1 MKGKSPDPNQRNLL
15 FQYLRDLLNPRHP
28 LYRLAEKIQWG
39 ELDKHFSH
47 CYDHTGRPAKPVRLM
62 VSLLILKQLYN
73 LSDESVVERWIE
85 NPYFQFFSGDTTFH
99 WKFPVHPT
107 DLVYFRKRIG
117 EEGAKKIFQI
127 SIDLHGKKAREKE
140 VLVDTTVQEKNIT
153 FPTDTKLYNRI
164 IHQCVKIADE
174 EGLVLRQSYRRT
186 TKKLMLAQRFRNHP
200 KNYKKAKKAERK
212 LRTIAGRLVREIERK
227 LPFEVYEQYKGKVKI
242 FEKVLSQKRNSKNKI
257 YSLHE
262 PQVYCVSKGKDHK
275 KYEFGAKAS
284 IVLTK
289 NSGIIVGAL
298 HIPENKYDGHTL
310 PEVLEQ
316 TEEVIGKRPK
326 VAICDRG
333 YRGKSRVGDTQIVIP
348 KPPGKRTS
356 DYEKRKA
363 RKRFRRRAGIEPIIG
378 HLKSDYRLA
387 RNYLKGDLGDAIN
400 LMLAAS
406 AFNFKK
412 LMKQLLDFLSTVFD
426 PISKRTQHLKFHFGA
441 LVV

>member
-1 MKGKSPDPNQRNLL
+1 
-15 FQYLRDLLNPRHP
+15 
-28 LYRLAEKIQWG
+28 
-39 ELDKHFSH
+39 
-47 CYDHTGRPAKPVRLM
+47 
-62 VSLLILKQLYN
+62 
-73 LSDESVVERWIE
+73 
-85 NPYFQFFSGDTTFH
+85 
-99 WKFPVHPT
+99 
-107 DLVYFRKRIG
+107 
-117 EEGAKKIFQI
+117 
-127 SIDLHGKKAREKE
+127 
-140 VLVDTTVQEKNIT
+140 
-153 FPTDTKLYNRI
+153 
-164 IHQCVKIADE
+164 
-174 EGLVLRQSYRRT
+174 
-186 TKKLMLAQRFRNHP
+186 
-200 KNYKKAKKAERK
+200 
-212 LRTIAGRLVREIERK
+212 
-227 LPFEVYEQYKGKVKI
+227 
-242 FEKVLSQKRNSKNKI
+242 
-257 YSLHE
+257 
-262 PQVYCVSKGKDHK
+262 VSKGKDHK

-310 PEVLEQ
+310 PEALEQ
-316 TEEVIGKRPK
+316 TEELIGKRPK

-333 YRGKSRVGDTQIVIP
+333 YRGTSRVGDTQIVIP

-387 RNYLKGDLGDAIN
+387 RNYPKGSLGDAIN

-426 PISKRTQHLKFHFGA
+426 PISKRIQHLKFRFGA